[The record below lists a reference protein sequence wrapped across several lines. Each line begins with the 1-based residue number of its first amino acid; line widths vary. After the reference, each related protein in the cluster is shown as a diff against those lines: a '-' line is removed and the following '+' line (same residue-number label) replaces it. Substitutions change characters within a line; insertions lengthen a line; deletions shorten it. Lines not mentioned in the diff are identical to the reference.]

1 MVSKMATGNQFK
13 MACNVNTVTCDLS
26 NMVSKIAYDNR
37 FLPSDKEYFCYMT
50 GENPVSWLA
59 QYVFINLYVYLET
72 GINRSTS

>member
-37 FLPSDKEYFCYMT
+37 FPPSDKEYFCYMT
-50 GENPVSWLA
+50 GENPVS
-59 QYVFINLYVYLET
+59 
-72 GINRSTS
+72 